1 MYKENAGQIKHEFK
15 HRHIFN
21 IDNVGT
27 RQNVY
32 MKKNLIFG
40 SKRFLTNDHEE
51 SRLRLSSY
59 IDNEKSR

>member
-32 MKKNLIFG
+32 MKKIL
-40 SKRFLTNDHEE
+40 FLDQRGFLPMITKKAG
-51 SRLRLSSY
+51 LG
-59 IDNEKSR
+59 

>member
-32 MKKNLIFG
+32 MKK
-40 SKRFLTNDHEE
+40 K
-51 SRLRLSSY
+51 SY
-59 IDNEKSR
+59 FWIKEVSYQ